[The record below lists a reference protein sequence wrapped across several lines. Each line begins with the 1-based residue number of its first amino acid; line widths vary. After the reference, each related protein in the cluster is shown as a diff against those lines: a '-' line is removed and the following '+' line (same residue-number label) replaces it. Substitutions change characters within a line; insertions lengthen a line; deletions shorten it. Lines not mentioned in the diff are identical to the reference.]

1 MGTPNFQNR
10 TLFKHDNLDV
20 LRGINSESVHLIA
33 TDPPF
38 KKSKDFK
45 TTPDSLVRGA
55 KFHNRWHWIEDVRE
69 DWLRSILNEYPEVW
83 QIITATRYIYGSDM
97 AAFLAFISIR
107 LVEMRRILREDGSIY
122 LHCDS
127 AAHAYLKL
135 LMDAIFG
142 KRNLRNE
149 IIWAYTEPSN
159 AAHSFQRKHD
169 AILFYAKSDA
179 AKFNHDAAR
188 IPRKRGSGSQ
198 LQLMERDDSS
208 NDEITEIEAACA
220 KRGKVISDYWTDI
233 AGDGNIPIN
242 ECAGY
247 PTQKPL
253 ALYERI
259 IKASSN
265 PSDIVLD
272 PFCGA
277 ATTLI
282 AAERLSRK
290 WVGIDHW
297 DDAHKTLLDRL
308 QKEQLIVPDA
318 ERFTQPN
325 LLTFGDVH
333 HITEPPKR
341 NDHEDPM
348 PSFPNPA
355 IQIPK
360 SYPPP
365 RLQKEK
371 LLLDLGAYCQG
382 CGHDYGFDTRVLE
395 VDHIK
400 PKSAGGTDAYDN
412 LTLLCPPCNRIKSDR
427 YTIHQLQEINAA
439 SGRLTQENKN
449 NINSSRLRTRN
460 RTRAKRN
467 S

>member
-10 TLFKHDNLDV
+10 TLFKRDNLDV
-20 LRGINSESVHLIA
+20 LSGINSESVHLIA

-38 KKSKDFK
+38 KKSKDFH

-55 KFHNRWHWIEDVRE
+55 KFQGRWRWIEDVQE
-69 DWLRSILNEYPEVW
+69 DWLRKILNDFPEVW
-83 QIITATRYIYGSDM
+83 QIITATRYIYGGDM
-97 AAFLAFISIR
+97 AAFLAFMSIR

-122 LHCDS
+122 LHCDH

-149 IIWAYTEPSN
+149 IIWAYTSPNS
-159 AAHSFQRKHD
+159 AARSFPRKHD
-169 AILFYAKSDA
+169 TILFYAKSDA

-188 IPRKRGSGSQ
+188 IPSKPIGDIQPQ
-198 LQLMERDDSS
+198 LIESDDSA
-208 NDEITEIEAACA
+208 NDDTTAIEAAYA
-220 KRGKVISDYWTDI
+220 KRGNVINDYWTDI
-233 AGDGNIPIN
+233 AGGGNIPIN
-242 ECAGY
+242 ERADY

-259 IKASSN
+259 IRASSN
-265 PSDIVLD
+265 CGDIVLD
-272 PFCGA
+272 PFCGG

-297 DDAHKTLLDRL
+297 EGAHKALLDRL

-318 ERFTQPN
+318 ERFKQPN

-333 HITEPPKR
+333 YITEPPKR
-341 NDHEDPM
+341 DDHENPM
-348 PSFPNPA
+348 PSFPDPDV
-355 IQIPK
+355 QMPK
-360 SYPPP
+360 PYRPP
-365 RLQKEK
+365 RLQKDK
-371 LLLDLGAYCQG
+371 LIADLGAYCQG
-382 CGHDYGFDTRVLE
+382 CGNDYSFDTRVLE

-400 PKSAGGTDAYDN
+400 PKSAGGTDDYNN
-412 LTLLCPPCNRIKSDR
+412 LTLLCSPCNKRKSDR
-427 YTIHQLQEINAA
+427 YTIRQLQKMNADDPDY
-439 SGRLTQENKN
+439 
-449 NINSSRLRTRN
+449 
-460 RTRAKRN
+460 
-467 S
+467 